1 MCIAACKKRVIDK
14 SRLAK
19 GQRKNNNN
27 KTEKKPDDITKKKK
41 IKKLSWTMVLL
52 TTVVYARRPVACLGS
67 IDDPTT
73 GLIRLDGPDVGR
85 YLVEL
90 KPTT

>member
-1 MCIAACKKRVIDK
+1 
-14 SRLAK
+14 
-19 GQRKNNNN
+19 
-27 KTEKKPDDITKKKK
+27 
-41 IKKLSWTMVLL
+41 MVLL